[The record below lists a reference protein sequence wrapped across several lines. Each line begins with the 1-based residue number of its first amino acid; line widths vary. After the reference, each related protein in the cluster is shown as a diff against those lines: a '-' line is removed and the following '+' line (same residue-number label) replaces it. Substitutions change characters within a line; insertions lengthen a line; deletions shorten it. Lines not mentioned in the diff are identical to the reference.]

1 MPVHMSQVY
10 LSNSSAVML
19 AAKRSVGVAPDV
31 NLRNQ
36 LHTGNEA
43 GKQGIH
49 TDFEI
54 IVDITRSPKRGITG
68 LTKRTSSILFFFF
81 ERSIFHSLHMIRDW
95 SKELDFDLSL
105 A

>member
-1 MPVHMSQVY
+1 
-10 LSNSSAVML
+10 ML
-19 AAKRSVGVAPDV
+19 AAKRSVGVASEV

-49 TDFEI
+49 SDFEI
-54 IVDITRSPKRGITG
+54 IVHITRRFSTRYI
-68 LTKRTSSILFFFF
+68 RTI
-81 ERSIFHSLHMIRDW
+81 IHMIRDW
-95 SKELDFDLSL
+95 SKELDFNLSL